1 MKKQS
6 TMAVQPSPRPQSKT
20 NSLSSRV
27 IEKVMRA
34 GPAIPSQQRGSK
46 KQEFH
51 ALLKNFKSDLSAE
64 RPKPAIV
71 IASLN

>member
-6 TMAVQPSPRPQSKT
+6 AITAKPSPRPQSKT

-27 IEKVMRA
+27 VERVIKA
-34 GPAIPSQQRGSK
+34 GPAISSQQRGSK
-46 KQEFH
+46 KQEFQ

-64 RPKPAIV
+64 RPKPAAV
-71 IASLN
+71 IASLT

>member
-6 TMAVQPSPRPQSKT
+6 AMAAKPSPRPQSKT

-27 IEKVMRA
+27 IERVMKA
-34 GPAIPSQQRGSK
+34 GPTIPSQQRGSK

-64 RPKPAIV
+64 RPKPNTV
-71 IASLN
+71 IASLT